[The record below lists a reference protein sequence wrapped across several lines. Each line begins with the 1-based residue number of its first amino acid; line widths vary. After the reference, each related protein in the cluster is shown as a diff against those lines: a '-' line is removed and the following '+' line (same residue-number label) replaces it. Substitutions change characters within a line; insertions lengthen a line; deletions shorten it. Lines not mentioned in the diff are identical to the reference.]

1 MEADSKVVG
10 IETRGL
16 RFLGHRIQ
24 REDLKLIQEVVAS
37 CEGLS
42 RMEMAR
48 TVCELLGW
56 KRRSESLKAREC
68 REFLEKLDRRG
79 LVALPEKRAGRP
91 VGRRT
96 QVPMTERGEA
106 GRPVRGTARDLG
118 RLEIERVETGETRG
132 LFREL
137 VGRYHYLGHAVPF
150 GAHLRYLIYA
160 HLPERTVLGCIQFS
174 SAAWRIAVRDKWIGW
189 EPSARIRNLSHV
201 VNNSRFLVLPWV
213 TVRNLASRILSEAA
227 QRMAVDWSRSYRVEP
242 LLMETLVDP
251 TRYRGT
257 CYRAANWIELG
268 QTRGLGRGD
277 RRRVGQPVAPK
288 MVLVYPLVADATEQ
302 LRER

>member
-1 MEADSKVVG
+1 METDSKVG
-10 IETRGL
+10 IETSGV
-16 RFLGHRIQ
+16 RFLGDRIA
-24 REDLKLIQEVVAS
+24 REDLKLIQEIVAN

-42 RMEMAR
+42 RMELAR

-56 KRRSESLKAREC
+56 RRRNESLKAREC
-68 REFLEKLDRRG
+68 REFLEKLDSRG
-79 LVALPEKRAGRP
+79 LVSLPEKRAGRP

-106 GRPVRGTARDLG
+106 GHPVRGTARDLG
-118 RLEIERVETGETRG
+118 RLEIERVETEETRG

-160 HLPERTVLGCIQFS
+160 HLPERTVLGCIQYS
-174 SAAWRIAVRDKWIGW
+174 SAAWRIAVRDQWIGW

-213 TVRNLASRILSEAA
+213 RVKNLASRILSETVR
-227 QRMAVDWSRSYRVEP
+227 RMAVDWNRSYGVEP
-242 LLMETLVDP
+242 LLVETMVDP
-251 TRYRGT
+251 TRYRGI

-277 RRRVGQPVAPK
+277 CRRVGQPVAPK
-288 MVLVYPLVADATEQ
+288 TVLVYPLAGAAIEQ

>member
-1 MEADSKVVG
+1 VETDSKVG
-10 IETRGL
+10 IETGGL
-16 RFLGHRIQ
+16 RFLGDRIQ
-24 REDLKLIQEVVAS
+24 REDLKLIQEIVAS
-37 CEGLS
+37 CDGLS
-42 RMEMAR
+42 RMELAR
-48 TVCELLGW
+48 TVCELMGW
-56 KRRSESLKAREC
+56 RRRNESLKGREC
-68 REFLEKLDRRG
+68 REFLEKLDARG
-79 LVALPEKRAGRP
+79 VVVLPEKRAGRP
-91 VGRRT
+91 VGRET
-96 QVPMTERGEA
+96 QVPMTERGET

-118 RLEIERVETGETRG
+118 RLEMERVETGEARR

-160 HLPERTVLGCIQFS
+160 REPERIVLGCIQFS

-189 EPSARIRNLSHV
+189 DPRARVRNLSQV
-201 VNNSRFLVLPWV
+201 VNNSRFLLLPWV
-213 TVRNLASRILSEAA
+213 MVKNLASRILSEAVR
-227 QRMAVDWSRSYRVEP
+227 RMAADWSHSYGVQP
-242 LLMETLVDP
+242 LLVETLVDP

-268 QTRGLGRGD
+268 ETRGLGRGD

-288 MVLVYPLVADATEQ
+288 TVLVYPLVAGATEQ